1 MKKPLLLLTLLM
13 CWMPF
18 TNAQECELPE
28 PFSGNTGSN
37 MTVMMLSS
45 FIQSLPISDSDAYIV
60 AIAESGMIVGSTSV
74 DGINQTSLSIWGDD
88 TFTPESDGALDGES
102 VILQLIDGEDLHSIS
117 PNETLSYT
125 TNMVLMVNS
134 ATTNLIDC
142 SIVPGCTFQWAENY
156 NSTASEDDGS
166 CYLNGCSNPTASNY
180 NENVT
185 IPNNSCLFSQ
195 EYTSSL
201 EQLADSLQI
210 IADTST
216 NLVSELED
224 QLVIAM
230 ANQDDGVN
238 QADLDVVQ
246 SQLSLLEEQLAEL
259 AANSLDAQV
268 LYFEN
273 QIDIENLSQYQAV
286 VQAYG
291 ILSQAYQQCNPNVY
305 GSIPVLLEEGW
316 NTIGYNLLYETTPPQ
331 QFASIIDDL
340 ILVKSNGGS
349 IYWPQFNFNGIGNLI
364 PGQGYQLR
372 MNNPENFMFVE

>member
-1 MKKPLLLLTLLM
+1 MLTILM

-18 TNAQECELPE
+18 TNAQECELPAQWE
-28 PFSGNTGSN
+28 GNTGTN
-37 MTVMMLSS
+37 MTVMMLPD
-45 FIQSLPISDSDAYIV
+45 FIQSLPVSDPDAYLV

-74 DGINQTSLSIWGDD
+74 DGTNQTSLTIWGDD
-88 TFTPESDGALDGES
+88 TFSPETDGALAGES
-102 VILQLIDGEDLHSIS
+102 IILQLINGEDLYSID
-117 PNETLSYT
+117 PNFSEPLIFVVNAINALS
-125 TNMVLMVNS
+125 S
-134 ATTNLIDC
+134 GTTNLIDC

-185 IPNNSCLFSQ
+185 TPDNSCLFSQ

-273 QIDIENLSQYQAV
+273 QIDIENPSQYQAV

-331 QFASIIDDL
+331 QFAAIIDDL
-340 ILVKSNGGS
+340 VLVKSNGGS

-364 PGQGYQLR
+364 PGQGYQVR
-372 MNNPENFMFVE
+372 MDNPANFVFVD

>member
-45 FIQSLPISDSDAYIV
+45 FIQSLPVSDPDAYIV

-74 DGINQTSLSIWGDD
+74 DGTNQTSLTIWGDD

-102 VILQLIDGEDLHSIS
+102 IILQLIDGEDLHGIS
-117 PNETLSYT
+117 SNETLSYT
-125 TNMVLMVNS
+125 TNLVLMVNS

-180 NENVT
+180 NVNVT
-185 IPNNSCLFSQ
+185 IPDNSCLFSQ

-259 AANSLDAQV
+259 AVNSLDAQV

-273 QIDIENLSQYQAV
+273 QIDIENQSQYQTV

-291 ILSQAYQQCNPNVY
+291 ILAQAYQQCNPNVY
-305 GSIPVLLEEGW
+305 GSIAVSLEEGW

-340 ILVKSNGGS
+340 VLVKSNGGS

-364 PGQGYQLR
+364 PGQGYQVR
-372 MNNPENFMFVE
+372 MDNPANFVFVD

>member
-74 DGINQTSLSIWGDD
+74 DGTNQTSLTIWGDD

-102 VILQLIDGEDLHSIS
+102 IILQLIDGEDLHGIS
-117 PNETLSYT
+117 SNETLSYT
-125 TNMVLMVNS
+125 TNLVLMVNS

-185 IPNNSCLFSQ
+185 TPDNSCLFSQ

-259 AANSLDAQV
+259 AVNSLDAQV

-273 QIDIENLSQYQAV
+273 QIDIENPSQYQAV

-291 ILSQAYQQCNPNVY
+291 ILAQAYQQCNPNVY
-305 GSIPVLLEEGW
+305 GSIPVSLEEGW

-331 QFASIIDDL
+331 QFAAIIDDL
-340 ILVKSNGGS
+340 VLVKSNGGS

-364 PGQGYQLR
+364 PGQGYQVR
-372 MNNPENFMFVE
+372 MDNPANFVFVD